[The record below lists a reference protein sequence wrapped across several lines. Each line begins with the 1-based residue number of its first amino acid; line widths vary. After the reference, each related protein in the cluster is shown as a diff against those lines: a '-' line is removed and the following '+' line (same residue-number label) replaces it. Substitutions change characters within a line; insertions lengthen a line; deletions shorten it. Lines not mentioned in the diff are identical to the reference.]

1 MNVWFALALVG
12 FGAFFLLL
20 ALKPIYRVVGELTD
34 SGLKLQWRLLG
45 LLVGMFVVSYA
56 AYGVDVFHHA
66 PSLLVPFIF
75 FFGGLFVVMVAF
87 LAEKTAKDLK
97 KISTLEQENITD
109 PLMKIHNRRYFEGS
123 LKEAVKRCYLQP
135 ACALSLLMIDV
146 DYFKLLNDTHGHQKG
161 DEVLVALAGLLQGL
175 ARKSDVV
182 ARYGGE
188 EVCIIASGAN
198 EDEAV
203 LLAERIRE
211 KVAQSTAGLC
221 FGAKETAC
229 VTVSIGVATWREG
242 ESAGQLLKRADK
254 ALYQA
259 KANGRNCVIHADA
272 CVG

>member
-109 PLMKIHNRRYFEGS
+109 PLMKIHNRRYFEES

-135 ACALSLLMIDV
+135 SCCLSLLMIDV
-146 DYFKLLNDTHGHQKG
+146 DHFKLLNDTHGHQKG
-161 DEVLVALAGLLQGL
+161 DEVLVGLAALLQGL

-188 EVCIIASGAN
+188 EVCIIAEGAN

-203 LLAERIRE
+203 SLAERIRE
-211 KVAQSTAGLC
+211 KVAQSGAGTC
-221 FGAKETAC
+221 FGAQEMLC

-242 ESAGQLLKRADK
+242 ESVGQLLKRADK

-259 KANGRNCVIHADA
+259 KANGRNCVVHADA

>member
-1 MNVWFALALVG
+1 MDVWVALALVG
-12 FGAFFLLL
+12 LGASFLLF
-20 ALKPIYRVVGELTD
+20 ALSPIYRVVGELSD
-34 SGLKLQWRLLG
+34 ENLKLQWRLLG
-45 LLVGMFVVSYA
+45 FLVGVFIVSYGI
-56 AYGVDVFHHA
+56 YMFDIFIH
-66 PSLLVPFIF
+66 PPRLLVPLIF

-109 PLMKIHNRRYFEGS
+109 PLMKIHNRRFFEGS

-135 ACALSLLMIDV
+135 SCALSLLMIDV
-146 DYFKLLNDTHGHQKG
+146 DHFKLLNDTYGHQKG
-161 DEVLVALAGLLQGL
+161 DEVLVCLAGLLQGL

-188 EVCIIASGAN
+188 EVCIVASGAN
-198 EDEAV
+198 EDEAMM
-203 LLAERIRE
+203 LAERIRS
-211 KVAQSTAGLC
+211 KVAQGVVGTCVATQEVLS
-221 FGAKETAC
+221 

-259 KANGRNCVIHADA
+259 KANGRNCVVHADA
-272 CVG
+272 CVD